1 MDDGAVEIREE
12 QRDRREEK
20 RRLIVRFVA
29 AVALDLFTGV
39 YKRAAGF
46 DGSDPN
52 SGTETTENEHS
63 AFFWAA
69 IFNKSP
75 RRLRY
80 EASGWFHQRNDLA
93 LSHGVSS
100 LVVRRGVSQNH
111 PLLFLCMERCRF
123 SEIISLSSLLFFFLR
138 FFGLGLSMVC

>member
-69 IFNKSP
+69 IFNKVAHLSCMLVIFQILSSVVVLG
-75 RRLRY
+75 RRMR
-80 EASGWFHQRNDLA
+80 
-93 LSHGVSS
+93 SH
-100 LVVRRGVSQNH
+100 REDCDMK
-111 PLLFLCMERCRF
+111 LLGGFI
-123 SEIISLSSLLFFFLR
+123 SVTISLCLMAYHRWWVS
-138 FFGLGLSMVC
+138 C

>member
-12 QRDRREEK
+12 KRERREEQ

-69 IFNKSP
+69 IFNKVAHLFCMLVIFQILSSVVVLA
-75 RRLRY
+75 RRMR
-80 EASGWFHQRNDLA
+80 
-93 LSHGVSS
+93 SH
-100 LVVRRGVSQNH
+100 REDCDMK
-111 PLLFLCMERCRF
+111 LLCGFICVT
-123 SEIISLSSLLFFFLR
+123 ISLCLMAYLR
-138 FFGLGLSMVC
+138 WWVSC